1 MQTLT
6 CRAFGA
12 IDGLTLENRNTR
24 PLDAG
29 HVRVATHV
37 ASLGFM
43 DILMAQGLYQLKPLL
58 PYTPGACGAG
68 EVIEIAADV
77 TAVKL
82 GDRVSFLNYFGA
94 FAEEIA
100 TPEHSLVVLP
110 AHLSYEQA
118 AAYRLTYNP
127 AYLALVVRANIQPG
141 EVLLVTGATG
151 GVGMAATRLGK
162 VLGARVIAAVGSP
175 EKMDAARANGADA
188 VICTSTERL
197 RDRVKDLTDGKG
209 ADVILDVVGG
219 DVFDECIRCINILGR
234 LIVMGFTSGRI
245 PVLPVNLA
253 LLKNCSI
260 LGVFFGGWGM
270 GRNHAEVK
278 KLNDALLALAAGGQL
293 PMHIARRFALAEA
306 VPAMHALLGR
316 QTIGKIMLRMR

>member
-1 MQTLT
+1 MKALF
-6 CRAFGA
+6 CRAFG
-12 IDGLTLENRNTR
+12 DVERLTVDSIERQ
-24 PLDAG
+24 PLAAG
-29 HVRVATHV
+29 QVRVATHA

-43 DILMAQGLYQLKPLL
+43 DILMAQGLYQLKPPL

-68 EVIEIAADV
+68 EVIEVGAGVAS
-77 TAVKL
+77 VKP

-94 FAEEIA
+94 FADEIVTA
-100 TPEHSLVVLP
+100 EDTLVVLP
-110 AHLSYEQA
+110 AHMSTEQA

-141 EVLLVTGATG
+141 ETLLVTGATG

-162 VLGARVIAAVGSP
+162 VLGARVIAVVGSRD
-175 EKMDAARANGADA
+175 KMQAAHDNGADD
-188 VICTSTERL
+188 VICIADGRL
-197 RDRVKDLTDGKG
+197 RDQVKDLTRGQG

-219 DVFDECIRCINILGR
+219 DVFDECIRCIAVLGR

-245 PVLPVNLA
+245 PTLPVNLA

-270 GRNHAEVK
+270 GRNHAEVR
-278 KLNDALLALAAGGQL
+278 KLNDALLALAAGGKL
-293 PMHIARRFALAEA
+293 PMHISRRYPLDQA
-306 VPAMHALLGR
+306 VDAMHALLGR
-316 QTIGKIMLRMR
+316 QTIGKIMLTMR

>member
-1 MQTLT
+1 MRALT

-12 IDGLTLENRNTR
+12 IDDLKLENRNAE
-24 PLDAG
+24 PLGAG
-29 HVRVATHV
+29 QVRVATAV

-43 DILMAQGLYQLKPLL
+43 DILMARGLYQLKPPL

-68 EVIEIAADV
+68 EVIEVAPDV
-77 TAVKL
+77 DQVKP
-82 GDRVSFLNYFGA
+82 GDRVSFLNYHGA
-94 FAEEIA
+94 FADAIV
-100 TPEHSLVVLP
+100 TDVDTLVVLP
-110 AHLSYEQA
+110 DHMSTEQA

-127 AYLALVVRANIQPG
+127 AYLALVVRAGIQPG

-175 EKMDAARANGADA
+175 EKMAAARANGADD
-188 VICTSTERL
+188 VVCTRTERL
-197 RDRVKDLTDGKG
+197 RDRVKELTDGRG

-245 PVLPVNLA
+245 PTLPVNLA

-293 PMHIARRFALAEA
+293 PMHIAQRFPLEQA
-306 VPAMHALLGR
+306 VPAMQALLSR
-316 QTIGKIMLRMR
+316 RTIGKIILTMR